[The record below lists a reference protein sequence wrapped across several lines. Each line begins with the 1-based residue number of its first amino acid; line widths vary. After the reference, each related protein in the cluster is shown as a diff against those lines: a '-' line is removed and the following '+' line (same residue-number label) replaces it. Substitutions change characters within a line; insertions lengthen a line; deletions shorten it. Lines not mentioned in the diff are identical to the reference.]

1 MKREQVKLIF
11 LMIIIAVMLPLLN
24 RVLKESN
31 NMPFI
36 SLKAEDVESI
46 DLYLQPPDKKI
57 IVNNKEKIQDIV
69 RELNKL
75 IIKKEESPRIDYNVQ
90 LVSYTINKNNKKNY
104 EIKIYSPYI
113 VIDGEIF
120 KADYE
125 ICDVLNLLGNDLIEN
140 SK

>member
-1 MKREQVKLIF
+1 MKKEQVKLIF
-11 LMIIIAVMLPLLN
+11 VMIIIAVMLPLLN

-31 NMPFI
+31 NMPFM
-36 SLKAEDVESI
+36 SLKAEDVKNI

-57 IVNNKEKIQDIV
+57 IVDNAEKIQDIV
-69 RELNKL
+69 SELNKL
-75 IIKKEESPRIDYNVQ
+75 IIKKEEAPRIDYNVQ
-90 LVSYTINKNNKKNY
+90 LVSYTINKNNEKNY

-125 ICDVLNLLGNDLIEN
+125 ICDVLNLLGNDLIES